1 MKYLKMLGLAAILA
15 MAFSAY
21 LGAGSAS
28 ATVLCTTKV
37 APCGVGWDEVAGTII
52 EASLVGSATLEDTS
66 NKVLDTCLA
75 GTDKWEVTNTG
86 GAGKKVGR
94 KTIEITFGNCTGP
107 AKAVALGT
115 EEDEYIEGTNDGT
128 ETDKGTE
135 ITITTSGI
143 SCTYGTGTGTDIG
156 TWNGGESEEDAL
168 EINAALTKT
177 AGGFLCATSAKW
189 TANFRITKPKNI
201 SILPN

>member
-1 MKYLKMLGLAAILA
+1 MKYLKMFGLAAILA

-37 APCGVGWDEVAGTII
+37 SPCGAGWDEVAGTII
-52 EASLVGSATLEDTS
+52 EASLVGSAILEDTAG
-66 NKVLDTCLA
+66 NKLDTCLA

-86 GAGKKVGR
+86 GAGKNVGQ
-94 KTIEITFGNCTGP
+94 KTLELTFGNCTGP
-107 AKAVALGT
+107 AKAVVLGT
-115 EEDEYIEGTNDGT
+115 DEDEYIEGTDDGT
-128 ETDKGTE
+128 VVDKGTE
-135 ITITTSGI
+135 ITETSSGV
-143 SCTYGTGTGTDIG
+143 SCVYGTGTGTDLG

-177 AGGFLCATSAKW
+177 SGGFLCPSSAKW
-189 TANFRITKPKNI
+189 TARFKITKPKNI
-201 SILPN
+201 SILPS